1 MKKHID
7 DIHKGKKDT
16 VSLEFDHVLPL
27 CGPGHVEK
35 NILSA
40 TITVLW
46 NLIGLENIAATC
58 NFKSKAQHELLKK
71 VKDHHISADF
81 LIICLQTLAKEIS
94 FEFCK
99 EWIKHNSNI
108 PTYQNLK
115 EYFVPQSKWILNVN
129 LARIF
134 PLVNGPLLST
144 FLLRVGARCHNG
156 PLYYGAISDCLSVL
170 YHNKNSNYI
179 RMLHFEL
186 YMMKN
191 APNPVKEFVY
201 WNLFQRNRN
210 HNNQN
215 TAQGIDYKLEEYNR
229 LFKQFEY
236 TSSPSIEDWTKVAS
250 VAPKFKKI
258 MEDQGKDYNIEY
270 GLYSEPGAPDYAEK
284 VKSCLNNLRKNGV
297 LNYDKAQNLI
307 NCDGKTLKKGTS
319 LSFVREF
326 KTRRAAYLKLVTE
339 ENSFIK
345 AELAFNA
352 TSFVDE

>member
-1 MKKHID
+1 
-7 DIHKGKKDT
+7 
-16 VSLEFDHVLPL
+16 
-27 CGPGHVEK
+27 
-35 NILSA
+35 
-40 TITVLW
+40 
-46 NLIGLENIAATC
+46 
-58 NFKSKAQHELLKK
+58 
-71 VKDHHISADF
+71 
-81 LIICLQTLAKEIS
+81 
-94 FEFCK
+94 
-99 EWIKHNSNI
+99 
-108 PTYQNLK
+108 
-115 EYFVPQSKWILNVN
+115 
-129 LARIF
+129 
-134 PLVNGPLLST
+134 
-144 FLLRVGARCHNG
+144 
-156 PLYYGAISDCLSVL
+156 
-170 YHNKNSNYI
+170 
-179 RMLHFEL
+179 MLHFEL

-326 KTRRAAYLKLVTE
+326 KSRRAAYLKLVTE